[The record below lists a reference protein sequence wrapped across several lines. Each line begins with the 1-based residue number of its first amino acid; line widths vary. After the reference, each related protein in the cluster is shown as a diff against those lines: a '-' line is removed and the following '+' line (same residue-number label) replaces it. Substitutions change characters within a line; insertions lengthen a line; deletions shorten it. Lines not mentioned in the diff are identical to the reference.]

1 MNNVA
6 GISRRNLFKAAGV
19 TAIAAAAAG
28 TLTGCGKGYV
38 NDAEDKNLTTQA
50 PAGPSWLGSAPEI
63 AESDITETIDTEV
76 VVVGCRTGGLPAVI
90 SAAENGAKVLGIE
103 QMSAIA
109 TPREDLGAINSRYQ
123 LAAFEEFPQFEID
136 KMEAMED
143 IVRYANGFVN
153 YDLIKL
159 WADESGA
166 MIDWIADIVE
176 RNGEFKM
183 WFEGSI
189 GTENTGARDKAWATG
204 HSPEKLTDDEA
215 VTFGTCLRDYA
226 IELGAEFRYDTM
238 LVKCEQNSDGRVTGV
253 ICQDGNDLH
262 YIRVNASK
270 GVILA
275 TGGYVSNT
283 EMVEARQAWNN
294 RLKINVPVGGSC
306 TGDGIK
312 AAMWCGASID
322 PLGCAVTFNRACCK
336 PDEVAGSDLKGKWF
350 WFGEQPFLKLNLKGE
365 RFCNESGPYDYM
377 LHSTIMQPHQTYVDI
392 WDANHAAQAEAFDEV
407 GCCRLFPFP
416 NGAKNNI
423 PMQVVDGM
431 IDKLIEDGY
440 VQKADTMEELAEK
453 LNLPVET
460 TVASWKHYNEMA
472 AAGEDTDYYKEK
484 HRLMAIDTPP
494 FYGVRTGAWF
504 LATLDGVTIDT
515 NMHPCD
521 ENGDPIEG
529 LYLTGNDSGGFFSV
543 SYPNLLTG
551 LACGRTMTFGR
562 RAGML
567 AATGQA

>member
-38 NDAEDKNLTTQA
+38 NDAEDKNLTTQT

-350 WFGEQPFLKLNLKGE
+350 WFGEQPFLKVNLNGK

-377 LHSTIMQPHQTYVDI
+377 LHSAYMQPYHIYVDI
-392 WDANHAAQAEAFDEV
+392 WDSDYVEQVKQLNEV
-407 GCCRLFPFP
+407 GCCRLYPFD
-416 NGAKNNI
+416 NGAPSNMPISLMAK
-423 PMQVVDGM
+423 
-431 IDKLIEDGY
+431 KFEELEEAGY
-440 VQKADTMEELAEK
+440 IQKADTMEELAEK
-453 LNLPVET
+453 LNLPVEA
-460 TVASWKHYNEMA
+460 TVETWNRYNMFAEQ
-472 AAGEDTDYYKEK
+472 GKDEDYNKEPY
-484 HRLMAIDTPP
+484 RLTSLTHPP
-494 FYGVRTGAWF
+494 YYGVRTGSWF
-504 LATLDGVTIDT
+504 LATIDGISINTD
-515 NMHPCD
+515 MHAVD
-521 ENGDPIEG
+521 EAGKQIEG
-529 LYLTGNDSGGFFSV
+529 LFMVGNDSGGFFSV
-543 SYPNLLTG
+543 SYPNLMTG
-551 LACGRTMTFGR
+551 LAAGRTMTFGR

-567 AATGQA
+567 AAQGK

>member
-350 WFGEQPFLKLNLKGE
+350 WFGEQPFLKVNLNGK

-377 LHSTIMQPHQTYVDI
+377 LHSAYMQPYHTYVDI
-392 WDANHAAQAEAFDEV
+392 WDSDYVEQVKQLNEV
-407 GCCRLFPFP
+407 GCCRLYPFD
-416 NGAKNNI
+416 NGAPSNMPVSLMGK
-423 PMQVVDGM
+423 
-431 IDKLIEDGY
+431 KFEELEEAGY
-440 VQKADTMEELAEK
+440 IQKADTMEELAEK
-453 LNLPVET
+453 LNLPVEA
-460 TVASWKHYNEMA
+460 TVETWNRYNMFAEQ
-472 AAGEDTDYYKEK
+472 GKDEDYNKEPY
-484 HRLMAIDTPP
+484 RLTSLTHPP
-494 FYGVRTGAWF
+494 YYGVRTGSWF
-504 LATLDGVTIDT
+504 LATIDGISINTD
-515 NMHPCD
+515 MHAVD
-521 ENGDPIEG
+521 EAGKQIEG
-529 LYLTGNDSGGFFSV
+529 LFMVGNDSGGFFSV
-543 SYPNLLTG
+543 SYTNLMTG
-551 LACGRTMTFGR
+551 LAAGRTMTFGR

-567 AATGQA
+567 AAQGK

>member
-38 NDAEDKNLTTQA
+38 NDAEDKNLTTQT

-189 GTENTGARDKAWATG
+189 GTENAGARDKAWATG

-350 WFGEQPFLKLNLKGE
+350 WFGEQPFLKVNLNGK

-377 LHSTIMQPHQTYVDI
+377 LHSAYMQPYHTYVDI
-392 WDANHAAQAEAFDEV
+392 WDSDYVEQVKQLNEV
-407 GCCRLFPFP
+407 GCCRLYPFD
-416 NGAKNNI
+416 NGAPSNMPISLMAK
-423 PMQVVDGM
+423 
-431 IDKLIEDGY
+431 KFEELEEAGY
-440 VQKADTMEELAEK
+440 IQKADTMEELAEK
-453 LNLPVET
+453 LNLPVEA
-460 TVASWKHYNEMA
+460 TVETWNRYNMFAEQ
-472 AAGEDTDYYKEK
+472 GKDEDYNKEPY
-484 HRLMAIDTPP
+484 RLTSLTHPP
-494 FYGVRTGAWF
+494 YYGVRTGSWF
-504 LATLDGVTIDT
+504 LATIDGISINTD
-515 NMHPCD
+515 MHAVD
-521 ENGDPIEG
+521 EAGKQIEG
-529 LYLTGNDSGGFFSV
+529 LFMVGNDSGGFFSV
-543 SYPNLLTG
+543 SYPNLMTG
-551 LACGRTMTFGR
+551 LAAGRTMTFGR

-567 AATGQA
+567 AAQGK

>member
-38 NDAEDKNLTTQA
+38 NDAEDKNLTTQT

-63 AESDITETIDTEV
+63 AEPDITETIDTEV

-350 WFGEQPFLKLNLKGE
+350 WFGEQPFLKVNLNGK

-377 LHSTIMQPHQTYVDI
+377 LHSAYMQPYHTYVDI
-392 WDANHAAQAEAFDEV
+392 WDSDYVEQVKQLNEV
-407 GCCRLFPFP
+407 GCCRLYPFD
-416 NGAKNNI
+416 NGAPSNMPISLMAK
-423 PMQVVDGM
+423 
-431 IDKLIEDGY
+431 KFEELEEAGY
-440 VQKADTMEELAEK
+440 IQKADTMEELAEK
-453 LNLPVET
+453 LNLPVEA
-460 TVASWKHYNEMA
+460 TVETWNRYNMFAEQ
-472 AAGEDTDYYKEK
+472 GKDEDYNKEPY
-484 HRLMAIDTPP
+484 RLTSLTHPP
-494 FYGVRTGAWF
+494 YYGVRTGSWF
-504 LATLDGVTIDT
+504 LATIDGISINTD
-515 NMHPCD
+515 MHAVD
-521 ENGDPIEG
+521 EAGKQIEG
-529 LYLTGNDSGGFFSV
+529 LFMVGNDSGGFFSV
-543 SYPNLLTG
+543 SYPNLMTG
-551 LACGRTMTFGR
+551 LAAGRTMTFGR

-567 AATGQA
+567 AAQGK